1 MEIALMLLSVMLLL
15 AYSILILTYYKNF
28 IHLKEFHLS
37 EQVEPVN
44 SFSIIIPARNE
55 EENIKS
61 CVTSIFQNN
70 YPAALFEVIVADD
83 FSIDN
88 TARIVTDLQKN
99 YCNLKLIKL
108 SDVVKDKINSYKKK
122 AIELAINESKNVWII
137 TTDADCTVQQQWLQ
151 LFNAFI
157 QTHQPVFI
165 AAPVIFK
172 NSGSLISIFQC
183 LDFMTLQ
190 GITAASVSAGFHSMC
205 NGANLAYKKE
215 AFYEVDGFKGIDN
228 IASGD
233 DMLLMHKIQKK
244 YSNKTGYLF
253 NAKAVVS
260 TLPMPDWRGFINQR
274 LRWASKATSYKDKR
288 IFAALLLVY
297 FFNLYLFILL
307 IASILNSS
315 LFIYWLILIAVKT
328 LVELIF
334 LIPVTHFFNQKKL
347 LFWFVI
353 MQPIHI
359 TYTVLSGFLGTFGKY
374 EWKGRNVK

>member
-1 MEIALMLLSVMLLL
+1 MLLSVILLL
-15 AYSILILTYYKNF
+15 AYSILILTYYKFF
-28 IHLKEFHLS
+28 INLKEFHLS
-37 EQVEPVN
+37 DQLEPVN

-55 EENIKS
+55 EENIKN

-99 YCNLKLIKL
+99 YSNLKLIKL

-157 QTHQPVFI
+157 ETHQPVFI

-260 TLPMPDWRGFINQR
+260 TLPMPDWRSFINQR

-297 FFNLYLFILL
+297 FFNLHLFILL